1 MYGLRTAKDARDAKL
16 REWAVS
22 DGLKDLIHEVNSK
35 VEQAIVKN
43 QSRFTITTPASN
55 YKKDT
60 PETDGDITEVVR
72 ILSAYGYTVHVGQSL
87 SDDKDELFYHINVS
101 F

>member
-16 REWAVS
+16 REWAIS
-22 DGLKDLIHEVNSK
+22 DGLKDLIHEVNNK

-43 QSRFTITTPASN
+43 QSRFTITVSAGD
-55 YKKDT
+55 YKNDT
-60 PETDGDITEVVR
+60 PEEDGDITEIIR
-72 ILSAYGYTVHVGQSL
+72 ILSAYGYTVQADQSL
-87 SDDKDELFYHINVS
+87 SADKTELFYHIHVS